1 MLKILI
7 KLKIL
12 IISAQVAAIGEI
24 KESFE
29 DFKSTMKQSIE
40 LCRSNVDKASG
51 ITFSETGNKELQS
64 MQKTHSSVV
73 ANTIK
78 NSDVQN
84 GHKEGF
90 LLKEMGVEDKNPS
103 IFDAQLTSW
112 IKAKAKKKEQQ
123 SLGHNRAMTNTCIA
137 KKTN

>member
-1 MLKILI
+1 M
-7 KLKIL
+7 LKIL

-40 LCRSNVDKASG
+40 LCRSNVDKDAG

-78 NSDVQN
+78 NSDIQN
-84 GHKEGF
+84 EHNKRFLFKRDGF
-90 LLKEMGVEDKNPS
+90 RRQK
-103 IFDAQLTSW
+103 
-112 IKAKAKKKEQQ
+112 
-123 SLGHNRAMTNTCIA
+123 C
-137 KKTN
+137 